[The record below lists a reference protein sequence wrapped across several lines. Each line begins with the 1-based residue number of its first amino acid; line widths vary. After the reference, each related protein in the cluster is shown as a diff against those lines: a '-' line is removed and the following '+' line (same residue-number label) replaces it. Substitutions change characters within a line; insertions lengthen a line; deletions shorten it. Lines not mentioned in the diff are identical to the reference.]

1 MSYYHSTQAGQEH
14 PNSYYIQRKR
24 CYDRIIKNKKC
35 PTDGAIRK
43 YNIQFD
49 EEDRII
55 IPEDLR
61 KPKIEAKVAPKKMK
75 AQESID

>member
-1 MSYYHSTQAGQEH
+1 MSYYHTTPVGSDH

-24 CYDRIIKNKKC
+24 CYERIMATKKP
-35 PTDGAIRK
+35 PTQKTIDK

-49 EEDRII
+49 GQNRVI

-61 KPKIEAKVAPKKMK
+61 RPDLKVQVAPKVMK
-75 AQESID
+75 A